1 MMRLLREE
9 ARAEGAAAFSRG
21 VAGKENRVDAARSRR
36 IGSLELTP
44 RAVLLLVAAA
54 LAAVAL
60 VVAAQEPARASFPGA
75 NGNIAF
81 VAPDADGTSQIFT
94 VSPAGGTPK
103 QLTFDKT
110 LKESPTWSAD
120 GRKIAFVRWGPRGA
134 DIYTMNADGSGKVA
148 ITSSRRDDYDPAW
161 SPSGRRLVFSRD
173 VGKQPYPPNHDLF
186 TVRSDG
192 ANVVRLTRT
201 EESEDDPAWSPDGTK
216 IAFSTFTPDGYEG
229 YGRIYVMKADGTE
242 PPAVLPH
249 YFGSVGGLG
258 WSPDG
263 QWLAFSSTYPHGSSI
278 IKVMADGSGQPTSLI
293 GGDPYGCPDSPDYYP
308 TSPDWSPDG
317 TKMVFGDS
325 CSGLVTM
332 DADGANVR
340 SIFGGWASQPSWQPV
355 VR

>member
-1 MMRLLREE
+1 MLRGD
-9 ARAEGAAAFSRG
+9 ACGEGGAAFSHG
-21 VAGKENRVDAARSRR
+21 VAGKEKTVDTSRSRTLSPL
-36 IGSLELTP
+36 GLAP
-44 RAVLLLVAAA
+44 RAVLLLVALVA
-54 LAAVAL
+54 LAVAL
-60 VVAAQEPARASFPGA
+60 LAAQEPARATFPGE
-75 NGNIAF
+75 NGDIAF
-81 VAPDADGTSQIFT
+81 VGLDAESSTYQIFT
-94 VSPAGGTPK
+94 VSPAGGNPT
-103 QLTFDKT
+103 QLTFGKT
-110 LKESPTWSAD
+110 SIESPAWSPD
-120 GRKIAFVRWGPRGA
+120 GRKIAFVGRGLRGR

-332 DADGANVR
+332 DADGANVS